1 MHPALQGLVTII
13 IGVGGCVGYFYFAN
27 LVLDRF
33 IFPAKGAEAGRNIN
47 RANAVRPWL
56 FLLPAMAALGLYL
69 VYPVFGSFYRSL
81 FDRAGDGFVGFG
93 NYIDLIGDEAFR
105 TAFTNN
111 LLWVLVVP
119 AAATFL
125 GLLVAQ
131 LTDRLSWGNI
141 AKSLIFMPMAISF
154 VGASLIWRFV

>member
-56 FLLPAMAALGLYL
+56 FLLPAL
-69 VYPVFGSFYRSL
+69 
-81 FDRAGDGFVGFG
+81 
-93 NYIDLIGDEAFR
+93 
-105 TAFTNN
+105 
-111 LLWVLVVP
+111 
-119 AAATFL
+119 
-125 GLLVAQ
+125 
-131 LTDRLSWGNI
+131 
-141 AKSLIFMPMAISF
+141 
-154 VGASLIWRFV
+154 